1 MDYNAKYRET
11 CDLIEKTVAKMTGTT
26 DGDRPE
32 LTLPPGYDVHGA
44 LIGAKRPL
52 FQVHGVTDGTYLWTD
67 IGIALRDM
75 VYQGL
80 RADYNQC
87 YFVPKQKRLVL
98 TRSYRGTELV
108 VKRMHP
114 EIASINSRCVFADDV
129 FQFGY
134 KNGIPYVKL
143 HEHDDT
149 KDPVPHCMLANI
161 RYAYALIIGR
171 DGQIIGGDIM
181 DASQISSAWK
191 NSSNQSIQHQFP
203 EQMAQRS
210 VINRAIKPFIEG
222 GEIRTDYGEA
232 FVSAVTE
239 TSANEYDDPDDACQP
254 QQEKDDGF
262 GRRFNLGG
270 LGRPMKA
277 RTEEAPKEDPA

>member
-1 MDYNAKYRET
+1 MRLRGRET
-11 CDLIEKTVAKMTGTT
+11 SLRGRQPF
-26 DGDRPE
+26 GRQRHLRP
-32 LTLPPGYDVHGA
+32 
-44 LIGAKRPL
+44 PL
-52 FQVHGVTDGTYLWTD
+52 RQL
-67 IGIALRDM
+67 
-75 VYQGL
+75 
-80 RADYNQC
+80 
-87 YFVPKQKRLVL
+87 
-98 TRSYRGTELV
+98 
-108 VKRMHP
+108 
-114 EIASINSRCVFADDV
+114 FADER
-129 FQFGY
+129 QREREFG
-134 KNGIPYVKL
+134 VAVRL
-143 HEHDDT
+143 
-149 KDPVPHCMLANI
+149 LAFPF
-161 RYAYALIIGR
+161 RELR